1 MYCYNCGQQV
11 DTDDRFCRFCGTALN
26 VPPAPKKGSRWVP
39 ILSMILLFA
48 TGLAL
53 FFAFP
58 YNTTAPAVPVN
69 TDYFTINDGVLSFDE
84 SRYTGSSDLVIPRE
98 IDGQTVRSLADGCF
112 DGCKSL
118 TSVELPDTLETI
130 GKHAFRDCTALRGME
145 IPDSVTRIG
154 VEAFYGCTALEAIC
168 LGDDLEYV
176 GIGAFKECNQLYYIM
191 FLGEYQDWVE
201 LYDEFITPYTGVF
214 CDDGSFYQGKPAE

>member
-11 DTDDRFCRFCGTALN
+11 ETDDRYCRFCGTALN
-26 VPPAPKKGSRWVP
+26 VPPVPKKGSRWVP
-39 ILSMILLFA
+39 ILIMVLLLA
-48 TGLAL
+48 TGLGF

-58 YNTTAPAVPVN
+58 YSTAAIAAPIN
-69 TDYFTINDGVLSFDE
+69 TDCFSVNDGVLSFDA
-84 SRYTGSSDLVIPRE
+84 SHYTGSSDLVIPRE
-98 IDGQTVRSLADGCF
+98 IGGQSVRALADGCF
-112 DGCKSL
+112 EGCDNL

-130 GKHAFRDCTALRGME
+130 GKDAFRNCTALRGIE
-145 IPDSVTRIG
+145 IPESVTRIG
-154 VEAFYGCTALEAIC
+154 VEAFYGCTALEAVC
-168 LGDDLEYV
+168 LSDNLEHV